1 MSSDEHKGPERMKRF
16 VFSASVV
23 MMVLGGCGHAV
34 RGGATDAPKTGMI
47 NDTCPFSGQ
56 PVGPGAPETTL
67 ADGRAVG
74 FCCGGCAQRWT
85 QWEPAQQQ
93 QYVQAQVQ

>member
-1 MSSDEHKGPERMKRF
+1 MKR
-16 VFSASVV
+16 VVLSASV
-23 MMVLGGCGHAV
+23 MMMLMMGGCGSAV
-34 RGGATDAPKTGMI
+34 RGQATPLPATGMI

-56 PVGPGAPETTL
+56 PVGPGAPEATL

-85 QWEPAQQQ
+85 QWDSEQQQ
-93 QYVQAQVQ
+93 QYVQAQAH